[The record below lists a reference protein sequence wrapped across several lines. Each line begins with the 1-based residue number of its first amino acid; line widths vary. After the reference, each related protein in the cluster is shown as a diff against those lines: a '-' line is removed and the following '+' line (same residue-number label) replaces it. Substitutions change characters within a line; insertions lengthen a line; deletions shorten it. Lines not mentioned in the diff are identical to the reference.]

1 MDDKYF
7 DIGDSFIY
15 YNNIKIRIYDKERML
30 IELVRKKN
38 KISYD
43 MYKEIINNYRDIIDS
58 LNILKLQGYLEK
70 FNDGEKYLKIIQEE
84 VL

>member
-1 MDDKYF
+1 
-7 DIGDSFIY
+7 
-15 YNNIKIRIYDKERML
+15 
-30 IELVRKKN
+30 
-38 KISYD
+38 

-70 FNDGEKYLKIIQEE
+70 FNDGEKYMQIIQEE